1 MKIGRKLFGAGG
13 VGGYRT
19 REINNRNDIWALFR
33 GFHSLLLSLFPRSPD
48 ESWLDSTAQSTKQGF
63 IEALPWA
70 LHWVLVRNTL
80 KCNGLFC
87 AQGEKTV
94 THEKANR
101 TKALYRQEPNG
112 ITEEPVTHKCSWW
125 WEIEKTNKQPPI
137 NRCHFVCL
145 TSLEKKTKKWQQWV
159 SSEYYT
165 NKDDLKSSLGLLRWG
180 ADLKGALLLMENR
193 HQRGEWCQCEEHE
206 RWSDLFVRC

>member
-1 MKIGRKLFGAGG
+1 MKMGRKLFWAGGGRG

-33 GFHSLLLSLFPRSPD
+33 SFHSLLLSLFPRSPD

-70 LHWVLVRNTL
+70 LHRVLVRNTL

-94 THEKANR
+94 THEKASR
-101 TKALYRQEPNG
+101 TKALYRQGPNA

-125 WEIEKTNKQPPI
+125 WEIEKTNKQ
-137 NRCHFVCL
+137 
-145 TSLEKKTKKWQQWV
+145 TT
-159 SSEYYT
+159 T
-165 NKDDLKSSLGLLRWG
+165 NKSIPFCVSAQFRKEDDEMTAVGKFRVLYKQRWPDIKFRSAPLGSRPERSSSS
-180 ADLKGALLLMENR
+180 D
-193 HQRGEWCQCEEHE
+193 GE
-206 RWSDLFVRC
+206 